1 MESARKIKYDMLRL
15 NHYLE
20 RLIPI
25 TTPFS
30 IVLGFLLPFVF
41 SLLKPYVLLLFGIMT
56 FSGALK
62 LRAAELGKSVRNPAP
77 ILLFFAAAH
86 VLMPVIA
93 MLVSSRFFANND
105 IVSGFVLL
113 FSGPTA
119 VSGFIWV
126 LILKGDMAL
135 CLTLI
140 LIDTILAPIVVPG
153 TISVLMGAKT
163 TMDMSGIA
171 ISLLFMVVIP
181 TIIGVTV
188 NETSKGKIPA
198 AICPYFDPFA
208 KICLML
214 VIATNA
220 ALVAPAVKLTNPL
233 IWQVGLLVITL
244 TIAGFLIIKLITVL
258 VRCRSPKDI
267 TMIIS
272 GGLKNNSA
280 TMTIAV
286 AFFPEAAVLPTL
298 MSIIVQQSIAA
309 IMGKLF
315 ANRQKEDGV
324 IGT

>member
-1 MESARKIKYDMLRL
+1 MFRF

-20 RLIPI
+20 RLIPV

-41 SLLKPYVLLLFGIMT
+41 SVFKPLVPLLFGFMT

-77 ILLFFAAAH
+77 ILLFFLAAH
-86 VLMPVIA
+86 VMMPVIA
-93 MLVSSRFFANND
+93 MFISSVFFANND
-105 IVSGFVLL
+105 VVSGFVLL

-140 LIDTILAPIVVPG
+140 LLDTLLAPIVVPG

-163 TMDMSGIA
+163 TMDMNGIA
-171 ISLLFMVVIP
+171 LSLLFMVVIP

-214 VIATNA
+214 VIAANA
-220 ALVAPAVKLTNPL
+220 AIVAPAIKLTNPL
-233 IWQVGLLVITL
+233 IWQTALLVIAL

-258 VRCRSPKDI
+258 ARCRAPKDI

-309 IMGKLF
+309 VMGKLF
-315 ANRQKEDGV
+315 AKRQAADGETGV
-324 IGT
+324 

>member
-1 MESARKIKYDMLRL
+1 MLKF
-15 NHYLE
+15 NHHLE
-20 RLIPI
+20 RLIPV

-30 IVLGFLLPFVF
+30 IVIGFLLPFVF
-41 SLLKPYVLLLFGIMT
+41 SVLRPYVPLLFGFMT

-62 LRAAELGKSVRNPAP
+62 LRAAELGKSVRSPLP

-86 VLMPVIA
+86 VLMPVLA

-105 IVSGFVLL
+105 VVSGFVLL

-140 LIDTILAPIVVPG
+140 LLDTLLAPVVVPG
-153 TISVLMGAKT
+153 TISILMGAKT
-163 TMDMSGIA
+163 AMDMSGIA
-171 ISLLFMVVIP
+171 LSLLFMVVIP

-220 ALVAPAVKLTNPL
+220 AIVAPAVKLTNPL
-233 IWQVGLLVITL
+233 IWQVGLLVIIL
-244 TIAGFLIIKLITVL
+244 TSAGFLLIKFITVIGK
-258 VRCRSPKDI
+258 CRAPKDI

-272 GGLKNNSA
+272 GGLRNNSA
-280 TMTIAV
+280 VMTIAV

-298 MSIIVQQSIAA
+298 TSIIFQQSIAA

-315 ANRQKEDGV
+315 AQKRTADGET
-324 IGT
+324 GAL